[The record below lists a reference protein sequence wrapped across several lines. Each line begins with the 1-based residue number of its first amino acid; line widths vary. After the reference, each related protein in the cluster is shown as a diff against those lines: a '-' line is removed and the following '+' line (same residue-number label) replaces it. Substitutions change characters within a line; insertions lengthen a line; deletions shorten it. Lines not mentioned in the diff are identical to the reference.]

1 MAKIFINYRTGDGGR
16 APELVDERLV
26 DVFGEENVFRDR
38 RSMRPGTDFPDH
50 LRRELESC
58 IVFLSL
64 IGPHWLDIHDEETGM
79 RRLDVPK
86 DYVHDEIATAL
97 ALNKVVIPVLLDSAL
112 PKAKKLPPA
121 LVGLADRQVQPLRE
135 GYAHHDLSTLIDVV
149 QEYVPAKKAAK
160 KAARTPEKKA
170 GKKRDKE
177 RGTERKRETDG
188 AFANAKITRSA
199 VSVGSTAVYNE
210 HAELRDGNRKG
221 RRPA

>member
-26 DVFGEENVFRDR
+26 EVFGEEDVFRDR

-64 IGPHWLDIHDEETGM
+64 IGPHWLDIRDEETGM
-79 RRLDVPK
+79 RRLDVPH

-112 PKAKKLPPA
+112 PKAKKLPSA

-135 GYAHHDLSTLIDVV
+135 GYAHHDLRTLIDVI
-149 QEYVPAKKAAK
+149 QEYVPAKE
-160 KAARTPEKKA
+160 PEKKPA
-170 GKKRDKE
+170 KKPAKKRDKE
-177 RGTERKRETDG
+177 RGAGRSRETGG
-188 AFANAKITRSA
+188 AFAKAKITRSA
-199 VSVGSTAVYNE
+199 VGYDPVYNE
-210 HAELRDGNRKG
+210 HAELRDGNEKG